1 MNNLLLTDF
10 GAPVAVSITCHLEL
24 RPLRLTLCSE
34 FTGGLPIA
42 VTCRNG
48 AGTNLNIL
56 SLSINMIQST
66 PTIRYR
72 VCVIFLV
79 STTPDSYTCVFTN
92 NQGSQSVTC
101 STTIGNPNK

>member
-10 GAPVAVSITCHLEL
+10 GAPVAVSTTCNLEL
-24 RPLRLTLCSE
+24 RPLSLTQCSE
-34 FTGGLPIA
+34 FTSGLPTA

-56 SLSINMIQST
+56 SSSINMIQST

-72 VCVIFLV
+72 VCVNFQV
-79 STTPDSYTCVFTN
+79 STTPDSYRCVFTN
-92 NQGSQSVTC
+92 NQGLQAVTC
-101 STTIGNPNK
+101 STTTGNPNK